1 MFTHKF
7 GKTIKLFLLD
17 ADPDGRII
25 CELSNW
31 TGKAYRIPRG
41 KVKDCADR
49 EELKS
54 TAVYLLFGK
63 PESLTSKPK
72 VYIGEA
78 ENVYSRLVQHVSE
91 KEFWNE
97 SVIFISKDENLNK
110 AHIKYLE
117 SRLFEKASEAARY
130 DIENGNTPT
139 RSSISESD
147 QAEMEE
153 FIEYIAMMINTL
165 GFKVFEPLVKEKFAA
180 NGSVENLFIK
190 AARGANSRGKRV
202 SDGFVVFK
210 KSEISNSTVP
220 SFPKG
225 FKSLRDELIENQ
237 IIKDIDGKLL
247 FADDY
252 LFSSPSA
259 AAAVVMGRSANGL
272 KEWKDNKGNDLKSIE
287 EQEIKKANK
296 TFERDGKNIAKFSK

>member
-1 MFTHKF
+1 MFHKF

-17 ADPDGRII
+17 ADPDGRMI

-41 KVKDCADR
+41 KVKDCTDR
-49 EELKS
+49 SELKT

-63 PESLTSKPK
+63 AESSTTKPK

-78 ENVYSRLVQHVSE
+78 ENAYSRLVQHVSE

-97 SVIFISKDENLNK
+97 SVVFISKDENLNK

-117 SRLFEKASEAARY
+117 SRLYEIAFSANRY
-130 DIENGNTPT
+130 EIQNGNTPT
-139 RSSISESD
+139 KSSISEAD

-153 FIEYIAMMINTL
+153 FIEYIRMLINTM
-165 GFKVFEPLVKEKFAA
+165 GFKVFEPIVKTDTA
-180 NGSVENLFIK
+180 NAKREELLIK
-190 AARGANSRGKRV
+190 AARGANARGKRV

-210 KSEISNSTVP
+210 GSEIAMDTVP

-225 FKSLRDELIENQ
+225 FNTLREELLETEQ
-237 IIKDIDGKLL
+237 ISEHKGKLT
-247 FADDY
+247 FEADY

-272 KEWKDNKGNDLKSIE
+272 IEWKDKSGRDLKSIE
-287 EQEIKKANK
+287 TQEIQSANNANTSGEK
-296 TFERDGKNIAKFSK
+296 SRTNDAD